1 MNFWDENVYIDINT
15 NELVADVD
23 RETNDI
29 QTKVDGL
36 DKGVA
41 VNFRLDII
49 CFSVNI
55 CY

>member
-41 VNFRLDII
+41 VVIASYVVRKL
-49 CFSVNI
+49 S
-55 CY
+55 